1 MILTAMMVALCVSG
15 ASAQTKRPS
24 TGASIEPV
32 RTMSGWMQGNQ
43 ITVSSIEGKPAF
55 KLLLTRA
62 EINDGHLRLLFAD
75 GGSGK
80 PVRSILVGTQ
90 AQSANP
96 WPGTSERA
104 RNTDR
109 VPEQPNE
116 QTQSL
121 YSAAGVGTGC
131 EVLFLR
137 METPKAVQVGVVMKR
152 QDNQRGDDINQAI
165 CRVARAIETKSDTS
179 RALSDLNR
187 VLAAK

>member
-1 MILTAMMVALCVSG
+1 M
-15 ASAQTKRPS
+15 
-24 TGASIEPV
+24 E
-32 RTMSGWMQGNQ
+32 GNQ

-62 EINDGHLRLLFAD
+62 EINDGHLRLVFAD
-75 GGSGK
+75 GQRK
-80 PVRSILVGTQ
+80 PVQSILVGTQ

-137 METPKAVQVGVVMKR
+137 METPKTVQVGVVVKR
-152 QDNQRGDDINQAI
+152 QDNQRGGDINQAI

-187 VLAAK
+187 VLGAK

>member
-1 MILTAMMVALCVSG
+1 
-15 ASAQTKRPS
+15 
-24 TGASIEPV
+24 
-32 RTMSGWMQGNQ
+32 MQGNQ
-43 ITVSSIEGKPAF
+43 ITVSSIEGQPAF
-55 KLLLTRA
+55 KLQLTRA
-62 EINDGHLRLLFAD
+62 EISDGHLLLFAND
-75 GGSGK
+75 ASGK
-80 PVRSILVGTQ
+80 PVQSILVGTL

-96 WPGTSERA
+96 WPGTSERP

-137 METPKAVQVGVVMKR
+137 MEMPKPTQVGVVLKR
-152 QDNQRGDDINQAI
+152 EDNQRGGDINKAI
-165 CRVARAIETKSDTS
+165 CRVARAIETKSDPS